1 MTAGGCQRLVVVHG
15 TADPVL
21 ASTLMFVGLH
31 VVHQADGITVWA
43 PLEWELAWPL
53 PEPGAGRPELCPEW
67 GNIPMATASY
77 PTGARM
83 EEE

>member
-31 VVHQADGITVWA
+31 MVHQADGIMVWA
-43 PLEWELAWPL
+43 PLEWELAWSL
-53 PEPGAGRPELCPEW
+53 PEPVPDPADASSERGGIR
-67 GNIPMATASY
+67 MATASF
-77 PTGARM
+77 PTGVWM
-83 EEE
+83 EEQ